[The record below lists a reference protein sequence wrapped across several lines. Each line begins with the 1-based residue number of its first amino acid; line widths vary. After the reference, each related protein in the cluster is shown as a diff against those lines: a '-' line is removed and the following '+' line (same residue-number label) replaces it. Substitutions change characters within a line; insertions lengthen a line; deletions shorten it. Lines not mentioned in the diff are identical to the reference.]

1 MGKRVTSGARCG
13 VIAIFLLNAKRD
25 CGSSSILY
33 SFVSQYC
40 STMRV
45 SCVLWGLGASL
56 CFHVDEHMSY
66 TVSDVYRTDSC
77 LVVFCALSG
86 GSFFAWRGLVSF
98 FALGILIGVRLIIV
112 IAWHASSSL
121 WAPRRTRWRNI
132 LGLRGD
138 MT

>member
-1 MGKRVTSGARCG
+1 MLMNTCLTPLAM
-13 VIAIFLLNAKRD
+13 
-25 CGSSSILY
+25 SI
-33 SFVSQYC
+33 
-40 STMRV
+40 
-45 SCVLWGLGASL
+45 VLIPVWW
-56 CFHVDEHMSY
+56 
-66 TVSDVYRTDSC
+66 
-77 LVVFCALSG
+77 
-86 GSFFAWRGLVSF
+86 FFALYLVGRFLRGVDWYLF